1 MFDPTSID
9 LGQVSRVARDGS
21 PLLLQAIGRL
31 YGVGPA
37 ERHALGADGSGVP
50 SWTWAALAFA
60 AGTLV
65 GIRLYRAYPKQIPR
79 MISGA

>member
-1 MFDPTSID
+1 MINPGSID
-9 LGQVSRVARDGS
+9 LGQVSRIAQDGS

-37 ERHALGADGSGVP
+37 ERRALGADGTGVP

-65 GIRLYRAYPKQIPR
+65 GIRLYRAYPKHIPK
-79 MISGA
+79 MISGG